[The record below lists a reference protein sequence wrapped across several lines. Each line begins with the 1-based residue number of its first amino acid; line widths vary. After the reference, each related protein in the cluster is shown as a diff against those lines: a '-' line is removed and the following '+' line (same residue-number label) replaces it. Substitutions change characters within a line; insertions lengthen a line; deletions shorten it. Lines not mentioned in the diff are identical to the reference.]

1 MMLETKSIAELNAMT
16 KEDIISA
23 IVAERPTMSEVCTKV
38 VDGVNGQIS
47 REFVTKDLAGAVI
60 KTEQLDWKYDKAGVV
75 SEITKTVL
83 DAKAVTVEA
92 VKIATVDGVL
102 KVVPVAIKE
111 ILPIDEKLPV
121 EEVIAK

>member
-1 MMLETKSIAELNAMT
+1 MLDTKSILELEAMT
-16 KEDIISA
+16 KEAIIA
-23 IVAERPTMSEVCTKV
+23 EIVAERPTTSEVCTKV